1 MTYDPKVILK
11 HLKRELIDDT
21 FQDSFMWLQNT
32 GVQDRVYLAFQVI
45 KIMRRFS
52 LDDENMKRILQ
63 VKFFL
68 TMAEATELL
77 EKERLADGI

>member
-1 MTYDPKVILK
+1 MTYNPKVILK
-11 HLKRELIDDT
+11 HLERELFDDT
-21 FQDSFMWLQNT
+21 FQDSFMWLQNI

-45 KIMRRFS
+45 KIMRRFR

-63 VKFFL
+63 TKFFL
-68 TMAEATELL
+68 TMAEAAELL